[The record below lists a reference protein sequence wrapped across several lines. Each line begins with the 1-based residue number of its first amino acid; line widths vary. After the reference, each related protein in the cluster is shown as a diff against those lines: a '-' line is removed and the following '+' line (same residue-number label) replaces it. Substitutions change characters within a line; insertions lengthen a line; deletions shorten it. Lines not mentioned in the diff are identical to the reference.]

1 MAMKIVADREACAS
15 AGMCALTA
23 PEYFDQDDEDGRVV
37 LLTGEGGTVEVEDC
51 DDVADAVRLCPA
63 GALRLG
69 A

>member
-1 MAMKIVADREACAS
+1 MRIIADREACAS

-37 LLTGEGGTVEVEDC
+37 LLVAEGEVEVEDR

-63 GALRLG
+63 GALRLDS
-69 A
+69 